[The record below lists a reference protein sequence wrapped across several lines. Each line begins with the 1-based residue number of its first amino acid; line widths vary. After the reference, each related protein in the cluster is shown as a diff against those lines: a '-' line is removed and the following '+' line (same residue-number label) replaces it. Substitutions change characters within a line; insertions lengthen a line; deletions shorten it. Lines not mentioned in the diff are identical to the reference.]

1 MKENINEDVFE
12 KYVNQITE
20 IAMTKPKDELTEFVR
35 DLVGYVSELEA
46 LVLTFDEWEVPD
58 LNEYKQKIRTKLATF
73 GITVKEE
80 PCN

>member
-1 MKENINEDVFE
+1 MNTDNADVYE

-20 IAMTKPKDELTEFVR
+20 MAMTKPKDELTEFVK

-46 LVLTFDEWEVPD
+46 LVLTYDEWEVWE
-58 LNEYKQKIRTKLATF
+58 LIEYKQKIREKLAVF
-73 GITVKEE
+73 GIRVKEE